1 MIALVNLHSFGNIW
15 LNSYNNHDKE
25 NNTFKTNFKNQ
36 DLFLQTLK
44 EKLLA
49 YDPNIKIGNA
59 A

>member
-15 LNSYNNHDKE
+15 LNSYNNDDSG
-25 NNTFKTNFKNQ
+25 NNTFKTTFTNQ
-36 DLFLQTLK
+36 DKFLQTLK